1 MVSIGFH
8 RDPSGRFLFDSLL
21 EGEQGWVRIHR
32 FCEYQ
37 GEEGERYLGRGSL
50 RVLWNALRPFKGPVI
65 QRAIAPI

>member
-8 RDPSGRFLFDSLL
+8 RDPYGSFFFDLLL

-50 RVLWNALRPFKGPVI
+50 RVLWNALRPF
-65 QRAIAPI
+65 